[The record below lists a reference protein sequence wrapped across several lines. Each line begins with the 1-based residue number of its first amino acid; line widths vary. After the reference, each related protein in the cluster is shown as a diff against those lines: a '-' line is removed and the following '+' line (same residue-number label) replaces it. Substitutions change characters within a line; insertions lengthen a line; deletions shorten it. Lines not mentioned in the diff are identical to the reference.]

1 MKMSIKVNAKKGIS
15 YFVYILLSSLNI
27 KSYLLTLKG
36 KIQIV
41 IHVYLKS
48 NAKTISIELKRFEI
62 LSNSLFC

>member
-1 MKMSIKVNAKKGIS
+1 MKMSIKVNAKKRIS
-15 YFVYILLSSLNI
+15 YFAYILLSLNI
-27 KSYLLTLKG
+27 KSYLLTSKG

-48 NAKTISIELKRFEI
+48 NTKTISIELKRFEI